1 MSKSFKHNFLYS
13 RKIHN
18 FFLPSSKSLIMV
30 GERLG
35 AGIIAWGAV
44 EFNIE
49 SFGHIRAQIE
59 K

>member
-35 AGIIAWGAV
+35 AGIIA
-44 EFNIE
+44 
-49 SFGHIRAQIE
+49 
-59 K
+59 